1 MKNEVVAIN
10 GVEVEFSMMS
20 DGFSVTSLDV
30 AKVFEKQHKNVIRDI
45 EMSIEKNKD
54 IDAEIGRL
62 NFELSYYVNKQNKK
76 QKLYLLD
83 KEAFTF
89 LALGFTGSKAYR
101 WQREYIK
108 AFDKMEA
115 MIRVGFKESEQLL
128 QANKDLLF
136 IVKELGFSENSFK
149 PTKDGRIK
157 TKVRKS
163 CLTADTSK
171 DKEKRLSNVEK
182 ANKVVTQIAKTGLLI
197 ASRNLNPY
205 EKYLK
210 KIGGKDPRALI

>member
-1 MKNEVVAIN
+1 MRNELVEIN
-10 GVEVEFSMMS
+10 GVEVEFNMMS
-20 DGFSVTSLDV
+20 DGFSVTSLDI
-30 AKVFEKQHKNVIRDI
+30 ARVFEKRHADVIR
-45 EMSIEKNKD
+45 SIENKARFKSFVD
-54 IDAEIGRL
+54 QRKIALVKYSDKKGEIRKSYQLDRDAFIIL
-62 NFELSYYVNKQNKK
+62 
-76 QKLYLLD
+76 
-83 KEAFTF
+83 AF
-89 LALGFTGSKAYR
+89 GFTGKKVEA
-101 WQREYIK
+101 WQD
-108 AFDKMEA
+108 AFVDAFNKMEA
-115 MIRVGFKESEQLL
+115 MIRIGIKESEQLL

-171 DKEKRLSNVEK
+171 DKEKRLSNVKK
-182 ANKVVTQIAKTGLLI
+182 ANKVVTQIVKTDTLI